1 MSMINTCEATCKK
14 IDDLSEVEEPIKET
28 FRPDFTVYI
37 QGQQSVS
44 VQGNIADKSI
54 QKESLETQGQP
65 AAQHMPFDTMP
76 IPQPIPAQLTDPAL
90 DMPKETQTTE
100 AATKLCK

>member
-1 MSMINTCEATCKK
+1 MSMINTSEAACKK

-44 VQGNIADKSI
+44 V
-54 QKESLETQGQP
+54 
-65 AAQHMPFDTMP
+65 
-76 IPQPIPAQLTDPAL
+76 
-90 DMPKETQTTE
+90 
-100 AATKLCK
+100 